1 MLKENEKLKV
11 ERTKTRTGSGLFAKR
26 PEANTQQFK
35 QAVGNLF
42 AGAGISFEEF
52 AKEKNQEESASTK
65 SREEDMV
72 SPKIS
77 RRGFTPINFK
87 DRKRS
92 GFGSGVGSEKSEN

>member
-1 MLKENEKLKV
+1 MGAKKKGKKDPVLLGVQFVPPTEKKKELLLKENEKLKV

-52 AKEKNQEESASTK
+52 AKEKNQEEYDK
-65 SREEDMV
+65 LH
-72 SPKIS
+72 PNI
-77 RRGFTPINFK
+77 
-87 DRKRS
+87 KR
-92 GFGSGVGSEKSEN
+92 